1 MGELLRGYFTPNGS
15 YLMEQQ
21 EEQAGAEPAATMAA
35 LGQKIL
41 DELKPDVV
49 VVASPH
55 WLPMS
60 GFFVDTGAAHES
72 FNDYPVRPQNFG
84 RRLFSYTLPGHPEL
98 ARGIIEAG
106 KTAGLE
112 ATHKTYGIDHG
123 AFCPLKVM
131 GLKLPT
137 VPVSTSRRSF
147 AETLKWGAAIRAA
160 VEVSDLRVV
169 LVAPGN
175 LTHRLDLRVDKGA
188 DVTYFPEGA
197 AFDKAVIEYVES
209 GRTADIGDIDPEIWK
224 SAAPEADG
232 RPLFILAGAAGS
244 GRGEVVHYMETKYS
258 VGDATFAFH
267 TEAT

>member
-21 EEQAGAEPAATMAA
+21 EEKAGAEPAATMAA

-41 DELKPDVV
+41 DELKPDAV

-60 GFFVDTGAAHES
+60 GFFVDAGAAHES
-72 FNDYPVRPQNFG
+72 FTDYPLRPQFFG

-98 ARGIIEAG
+98 ARRIIEAG
-106 KTAGLE
+106 KAAGLE
-112 ATHKTYGIDHG
+112 AAHKTYGIDHG

-137 VPVSTSRRSF
+137 VPVSTSQRSF
-147 AETLKWGAAIRAA
+147 AKTLKWGAAIRAA
-160 VEVSDLRVV
+160 IEASDLRVI

-175 LTHRLDLRVDKGA
+175 LTHRLDLRVEEGSEETFLPA
-188 DVTYFPEGA
+188 GA

-209 GRTADIGDIDPEIWK
+209 GRTAAIGDIDRDLWK
-224 SAAPEADG
+224 TAAPEADG

-244 GRGEVVHYMETKYS
+244 GRVEVVHYMETKYS

-267 TEAT
+267 TEAA